1 LLERL
6 GKRNLTMKL
15 FFDVWNRLEVMFEA
29 EERVE
34 RIEEVIPHSNFLSVD
49 VVQVEV
55 DSVTRKLLYLLTWR
69 EMNHYLCV
77 HRLE

>member
-1 LLERL
+1 
-6 GKRNLTMKL
+6 
-15 FFDVWNRLEVMFEA
+15 MFEA

-34 RIEEVIPHSNFLSVD
+34 RIEEVSPHSNFLSVD